1 MDEAT
6 AARNT
11 AAVEAALTQG
21 YEVAQHILDD
31 LAAILARIDH
41 TPGAHVADALLAI
54 VDEELPQLS
63 HPWRHNNDAVGALAA
78 ALWPSVAAAGPQM
91 ELRPAG
97 RDDWQMTPN
106 DALATAGSAAD
117 LALRAAGA
125 GMVALEISPLL
136 LIAAAALAANRAPV
150 RRHLADVG
158 GPLPQ
163 RRPQPARKAAADVAH
178 GGPATIPTQRVA

>member
-106 DALATAGSAAD
+106 DALATAGSAA
-117 LALRAAGA
+117 
-125 GMVALEISPLL
+125 
-136 LIAAAALAANRAPV
+136 ALAANRAPV